1 MLTIQTVVV
10 EAATF
15 TATFKILAQGMLF
28 LVQAHFEVFAPQVF
42 ALSGESSW
50 QKQFYTLSGALASL
64 KEELGLAFLNKQHS
78 DAAGQKWL
86 EQCFTADI
94 EVLRK
99 QLHQADVS
107 AAMQLV
113 SKEEGVERYSFFCY
127 TVVVEYVDL
136 DMHMSVYLGEIKV
149 YSYTWS
155 CEDRCWVEPV
165 VILAHWLASTPN

>member
-1 MLTIQTVVV
+1 MLTIQTMTV

-15 TATFKILAQGMLF
+15 VATFKVVAQGMLF
-28 LVQAHFEVFAPQVF
+28 LVQAEFEVFGPQIF

-64 KEELGLAFLNKQHS
+64 EEELGLAFLNKQHS

-99 QLHQADVS
+99 QLHLQEVTS
-107 AAMQLV
+107 SLQLI

-136 DMHMSVYLGEIKV
+136 DMHMSVYLGDVKV

-155 CEDRCWVEPV
+155 SEDRHWVEPTKV
-165 VILAHWLASTPN
+165 LANWLASTPN